1 VEQGMA
7 GEPLSILLIDE
18 DPRSRNYLSALLVR
32 QGYLVHAVASGKE
45 GYITALRDR
54 PEVVILDPGLSD
66 FPAIE
71 LVKKLRSDKRTAAMR
86 CLALAAA
93 ADTGQMGAMLG
104 AGCNEYLFKTQESI
118 EKLLEILAAPLGP
131 VQETDSGLGRK
142 KKAYGGLLGVFLSAK
157 GGTGTSS
164 MCANL
169 AQRLATIYPELDVA
183 LLDLVL
189 PIGSLAS
196 IVGDQGDFNLISAAA
211 LSPEDLDG
219 DYLRQTLT
227 PLPNWRFR
235 LLAGSPDPE
244 SANAL
249 DASCMPRLISA
260 FRQTFDLTFV
270 DLGRSLSRISLPI
283 IQEADVVVLVTGTD
297 LSTVT
302 LTKTV
307 LEYLKSQEITAQQLY
322 LLINRSVG
330 LEGLSK
336 SEAERILEMEI
347 RATTPYLGS
356 NFSLANNQHLPIL
369 AKLPNDTAAMMI
381 DQISREIIETA
392 RRNRA

>member
-1 VEQGMA
+1 MA

-32 QGYLVHAVASGKE
+32 QGYQVHAVASGKE

-54 PEVVILDPGLSD
+54 PGVIIFDPALSD
-66 FPAIE
+66 FPASE
-71 LVKKLRSDKRTAAMR
+71 LVKKLRLDKRSASMR
-86 CLALAAA
+86 CIALAAA
-93 ADTGQMGAMLG
+93 TETALMGEMLA
-104 AGCNEYLFKTQESI
+104 AGCNEYLFKTQESL
-118 EKLLEILAAPLGP
+118 EKLLQILAAPPGQIQEPGP
-131 VQETDSGLGRK
+131 VPGRK
-142 KKAYGGLLGVFLSAK
+142 KRAHGGLLGVFLSAK

-164 MCANL
+164 MCANI
-169 AQRLATIYPELDVA
+169 AQCLATVYPELDVA
-183 LLDLVL
+183 VMDLVL

-196 IVGDQGDFNLISAAA
+196 IVGYEGEFNLLKAATYRR
-211 LSPEDLDG
+211 EDLAPDA
-219 DYLRQTLT
+219 LRSLLT
-227 PLPNWRFR
+227 PLENWRFR

-244 SANAL
+244 AANTL
-249 DASCMPRLISA
+249 DATCMPVLIDA
-260 FRQTFDLTFV
+260 FRQAFDLTFV

-283 IQEADVVVLVTGTD
+283 IQTADVVVIVTGTD
-297 LSTVT
+297 LATIS

-307 LEYLKSQEITAQQLY
+307 WEYLKAQDISPQEVY

-336 SEAERILEMEI
+336 SDAERILDLEI

-369 AKLPNDTAAMMI
+369 VKLPNDTATMMI